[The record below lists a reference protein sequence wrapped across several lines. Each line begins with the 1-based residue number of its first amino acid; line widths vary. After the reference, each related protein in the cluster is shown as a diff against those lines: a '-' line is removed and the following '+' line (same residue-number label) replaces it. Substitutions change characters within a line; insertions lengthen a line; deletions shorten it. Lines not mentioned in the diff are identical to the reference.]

1 MTRRYSHP
9 LIHGSRTVYF
19 LMKKYYGS
27 RTVYES
33 VTQMT
38 SDYSRKRKVFI
49 KRNRDDA
56 RTRARHSSTRR
67 SRPDDAARASPF
79 DFSVFLSHKQRV
91 VQEARCPARF
101 LLFVYQLR
109 DVVSV
114 PRDEDVR
121 WTRASRSRER
131 YGDDVP

>member
-1 MTRRYSHP
+1 
-9 LIHGSRTVYF
+9 
-19 LMKKYYGS
+19 MKKYYGS
-27 RTVYES
+27 RTVYEW
-33 VTQMT
+33 VTKMT

-79 DFSVFLSHKQRV
+79 EFSVFLSHKQLGV
-91 VQEARCPARF
+91 SEAWRPGR
-101 LLFVYQLR
+101 LLPFVYRLR